1 MTSLRKKRIRYRIEW
16 LAVAAGMCTV
26 PLLPRRVCYTLGQ
39 SFGTLGYFFD
49 GKGRAVALAN
59 VECAFG
65 NQYDQGQR
73 RAIVRRCYRI
83 FATMLIDLLWS
94 SRLTRENFRRYI
106 EMVGFERV
114 EAESNNFRSAI
125 AASIHYG
132 NFEWMSLA
140 WGFLGYPCDLVTE
153 RQKNSSLEP
162 LMQRAR
168 KRSGHT
174 VIPRKGAIMRL
185 YKTLRRG
192 GRAAILIDLTV
203 RPSQSA
209 VVIQCFGLETCV
221 TLAHAWLHQR
231 AGATI
236 CPAYCEP
243 LPGGRYRIVCHPSV
257 KIPPQASATEVA
269 QACWDSFEPVIR
281 RDPAPWLWMYKH
293 WRFQPETS
301 DRKYPFYANKSF
313 QFEKLKKRLRE
324 EEKQFVASA
333 APEGRAPASP
343 SL

>member
-1 MTSLRKKRIRYRIEW
+1 MEW
-16 LAVAAGMCTV
+16 LAVAAGMTLV
-26 PLLPRRVCYTLGQ
+26 PLLPRRICYMLGQ
-39 SFGTLGYFFD
+39 FFGTLGYFFD

-59 VECAFG
+59 VESAFG
-65 NQYDQGQR
+65 AQHDQGQR
-73 RAIVRRCYRI
+73 RVIVRRCYRI
-83 FATMLIDLLWS
+83 FATTLIDVLWS
-94 SRLTRENFRRYI
+94 SRLTRQNFRRYI

-185 YKTLRRG
+185 YKTIRRG
-192 GRAAILIDLTV
+192 GRAAILIDLNV
-203 RPSQSA
+203 RPTQAA
-209 VVIQCFGLETCV
+209 VVINCFGLETCV
-221 TLAHAWLHQR
+221 TLAHAWLHQHAR
-231 AGATI
+231 ATI

-243 LPGGRYRIVCHPSV
+243 LPGGRYRIVCHPTIQV
-257 KIPPQASATEVA
+257 PPHATATEIA
-269 QACWDSFEPVIR
+269 QLCWDTFEPVIR
-281 RDPAPWLWMYKH
+281 RQPAAWLWMYKH
-293 WRFQPETS
+293 WRFRPLTS
-301 DRKYPFYANKSF
+301 ERKYPFYANEST

-324 EEKQFVASA
+324 EQSQPSA
-333 APEGRAPASP
+333 AA
-343 SL
+343 